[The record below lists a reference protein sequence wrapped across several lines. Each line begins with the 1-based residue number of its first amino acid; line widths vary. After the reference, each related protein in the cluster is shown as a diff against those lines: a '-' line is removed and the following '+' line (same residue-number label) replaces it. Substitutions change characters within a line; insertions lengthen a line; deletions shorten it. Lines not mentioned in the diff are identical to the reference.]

1 MREIKRI
8 GAYTKKL
15 KIVQQV
21 IVIQLMKRPNR
32 TDLSIDLLR
41 SGRDYLERRLREKF
55 ATLF

>member
-8 GAYTKKL
+8 GAYTKKI

-55 ATLF
+55 TTLF